1 MTKLSR
7 ALRPLLS
14 ALLLAGGCGLSGLSG
29 LSASVGSAGQ
39 DSEVRFGP
47 LAEEFPL
54 TLRTGQ
60 RGEALGPLFHW
71 QETPEAWGWGFSPWV
86 SYQHEPGVERTQA
99 EFLYPLVSFDQ
110 YGSQYRFH
118 IVQ

>member
-14 ALLLAGGCGLSGLSG
+14 ALLLAGGGGLSGLPG
-29 LSASVGSAGQ
+29 LSAAAGP

-54 TLRTGQ
+54 TLRAGH

-99 EFLYPLVSFDQ
+99 EFLNQLVSFDQ
-110 YGSQYRFH
+110 Y
-118 IVQ
+118 V